1 VDRPAGRLQRHARLR
16 SPSVTAYRMLADG
29 RPNGMASSE
38 ERNDDGGTHI
48 SFAAELGNPRPDRAL
63 VGELFLDGA
72 LAWRPFQLEVDG
84 LVRSIAHED
93 GVELEIEG
101 VPALYGVTVR
111 RLIADG
117 LVPGGKRDLQV
128 LRVGLDGPARRLKV
142 RYTWL
147 GSARFRYEVPAD
159 HESSW
164 LTVRPKTGVVV
175 SLEDAAELTS

>member
-1 VDRPAGRLQRHARLR
+1 
-16 SPSVTAYRMLADG
+16 MLADG
-29 RPNGMASSE
+29 RPNGTASSE

-63 VGELFLDGA
+63 VGEVFLDA
-72 LAWRPFQLEVDG
+72 NLAWRQFQVEVDG
-84 LVRSIAHED
+84 LVREVGHEA

-101 VPALYGVTVR
+101 VPALHGVTVR
-111 RLIADG
+111 RLVASG
-117 LVPGGKRDLQV
+117 LVPGARRELEV
-128 LRVGLDGPARRLKV
+128 LRVGLDDDPHRLKV

-147 GSARFRYEVPAD
+147 GGTRFRYEVPAA

-175 SLEDAAELTS
+175 SLEDTAELTS